1 MDPVAQTPSTPATDR
16 SHRTTIWSSPVFD
29 AVAPYVLIGV
39 LIVAW
44 QITTDLAAVMPFLL
58 PPPVAVLRWIAND
71 VWSGQFFINTAWT
84 LYRTLVGFALAA
96 VIGVAIGIL
105 MSQSKLVHWFFD
117 PIVSIGLPIPKIALL
132 PVFMLWFGLYDA
144 SKIYMVAFS
153 ACFQVIAS
161 TWQATQSVEREL
173 IWSARAAGASERAI
187 LWEIIMR
194 AASPQ
199 IITGLQITFPLCLIV
214 VLITEMQMGGQGLGD
229 AMLSAARYAKTAGV
243 FAGIVEIGFV
253 GVCAIK
259 AMEWLRR
266 YLLRWH
272 QETMRENDAGW

>member
-1 MDPVAQTPSTPATDR
+1 MQRTLSSASSSVAR
-16 SHRTTIWSSPVFD
+16 SIGTRLRAVSLFD
-29 AVAPYVLIGV
+29 AIASSALIGA

-44 QITTDLAAVMPFLL
+44 EVAAELQVVTPFLL
-58 PPPVAVLRWIAND
+58 PAPITVLRWIGND
-71 VWSGQFFINTAWT
+71 LWSGQFFINTAWT
-84 LYRTLVGFALAA
+84 LYRALMGFLLAA
-96 VIGVAIGIL
+96 VSGIGIGIL
-105 MSQSKLVHWFFD
+105 MVHLRWVRWFFD

-144 SKIYMVAFS
+144 SKILMVAFS
-153 ACFQVIAS
+153 AVFQVIAS
-161 TWQATQSVEREL
+161 TWQGTQAVEKEL
-173 IWSARAAGASERAI
+173 IWSARAAGASEREI
-187 LWEIIMR
+187 LWEIVAR

-199 IITGLQITFPLCLIV
+199 ILTGLQITLPLCLIV

-243 FAGIVEIGFV
+243 FAGIVEIGLV

-266 YLLRWH
+266 GLLAWH
-272 QETMRENDAGW
+272 QETTRETGGSI

>member
-1 MDPVAQTPSTPATDR
+1 VSSASSSVARHIGARLRAVSL
-16 SHRTTIWSSPVFD
+16 FD
-29 AVAPYVLIGV
+29 AIASVALIGA

-44 QITTDLAAVMPFLL
+44 EVAAELQVVTPFLL
-58 PPPVAVLRWIAND
+58 PAPMTVLRWIGND
-71 VWSGQFFINTAWT
+71 LWSGRFFVNTSWT
-84 LYRTLVGFALAA
+84 LYRTLMGFLLAA
-96 VIGVAIGIL
+96 VFGIGIGIL
-105 MSQSKLVHWFFD
+105 MFRLRWVRWIFD

-144 SKIYMVAFS
+144 SKILMVAFS
-153 ACFQVIAS
+153 AVFQVIAS
-161 TWQATQSVEREL
+161 TWQGTQAVEKEL
-173 IWSARAAGASERAI
+173 IWSARAAGASEREI
-187 LWEIIMR
+187 LWEVVAR

-199 IITGLQITFPLCLIV
+199 ILTGLQITFPLCLIV

-243 FAGIVEIGFV
+243 FAGIIEIGLV

-266 YLLRWH
+266 WLLAWH
-272 QETMRENDAGW
+272 QETTREAGSSI